1 MPIEIHLTIEP
12 TAGGSW
18 RMTCRAPG
26 EAAASARMET
36 TRVRKLR
43 AELDALAAGYDDPRD
58 ALSTLFESSPALAG
72 VFGAARGAARS
83 HGTSLLLVV
92 EGGAGGIDELPWEG
106 LGRSSPTSRETV
118 EALAVARLATREHVA
133 PRIGA
138 GLSTR
143 VRVLGDD
150 TIGEQ
155 LRRRID
161 STCIRHG
168 LTASAPPSV
177 GVPPDHGLLLHLI
190 VPGQRPD
197 ALLEMLSGPAAAS
210 IAPHV
215 SRADLVVQW
224 ATGGYEQPGQGELI
238 TARILDLGARA
249 CFIPRFPIPVEQSG
263 AFLDGLYGALAG
275 GRALSDAVAAARR
288 TLPEHQRVTHGGVL
302 TVVSVAAAA
311 SPVLRGERW
320 PEGWPMPGPEAARM
334 IETAYVQA
342 ERSSSGFLGIEH
354 LALALVEAP
363 PRGPL
368 VRLRYQFGARRRLLE
383 SRLGGWSPRQTE
395 PLLPRPTPRLRR
407 LGPRLSVGFS
417 PEDLW
422 HSLLEGAGA
431 TVRVLLDEP
440 RRSLRASASLP
451 DPELTEASD
460 DTWREAEGPAD
471 ALEVITGPEDG
482 RLLLLRPG
490 ESLGRASGSRR
501 AEHRLYDDTALTD
514 AALSRRH
521 LVWNADGKVTL
532 RAPVVYPRQ
541 DAGELELAIGDLLG
555 LTRCTWVQGVS
566 EAEWRRMVER
576 SRAPAPAA
584 GEPPPGGD

>member
-1 MPIEIHLTIEP
+1 
-12 TAGGSW
+12 
-18 RMTCRAPG
+18 
-26 EAAASARMET
+26 
-36 TRVRKLR
+36 
-43 AELDALAAGYDDPRD
+43 
-58 ALSTLFESSPALAG
+58 
-72 VFGAARGAARS
+72 
-83 HGTSLLLVV
+83 
-92 EGGAGGIDELPWEG
+92 
-106 LGRSSPTSRETV
+106 
-118 EALAVARLATREHVA
+118 
-133 PRIGA
+133 
-138 GLSTR
+138 
-143 VRVLGDD
+143 
-150 TIGEQ
+150 
-155 LRRRID
+155 
-161 STCIRHG
+161 
-168 LTASAPPSV
+168 
-177 GVPPDHGLLLHLI
+177 
-190 VPGQRPD
+190 
-197 ALLEMLSGPAAAS
+197 
-210 IAPHV
+210 
-215 SRADLVVQW
+215 
-224 ATGGYEQPGQGELI
+224 
-238 TARILDLGARA
+238 
-249 CFIPRFPIPVEQSG
+249 
-263 AFLDGLYGALAG
+263 
-275 GRALSDAVAAARR
+275 
-288 TLPEHQRVTHGGVL
+288 
-302 TVVSVAAAA
+302 
-311 SPVLRGERW
+311 
-320 PEGWPMPGPEAARM
+320 MPGPEAARM